1 MDIQKRINCNFVV
14 VAEEKFIDVERLI
27 ASKSPKTLKRLPGFV
42 IRYLKRIL
50 HQNEVNDFI
59 GRNKDLYGIDF
70 CDAIIDHFQIQTEII
85 NKDRIPVSGK
95 IVIVMNHP
103 LGGMDAIA
111 LVSALREQRSDL
123 KFVVNDLL
131 MNLENLRELFVGVNK
146 HGRSGVSLKKKID
159 ELFESDNAVCI
170 FPAGMVSR
178 KYQGK
183 IQDFEWKKT
192 FVKYAKMHGHDVIPI
207 YIDGKLSKFFYRL
220 YSIRKF
226 LGIKTNV
233 EMLYLSDEMFQQEKK
248 KLKFV
253 VGERIPNKDL
263 FTYSNDNEAAKAIR
277 SITYEL
283 KKEV

>member
-1 MDIQKRINCNFVV
+1 M

>member
-1 MDIQKRINCNFVV
+1 MNSNFVL

-59 GRNKDLYGIDF
+59 GKNKDLYGIDF

-85 NKDRIPVSGK
+85 NQDRIPKSGK

-111 LVSALREQRSDL
+111 LVSALREHRSDL

-146 HGRSGVSLKKKID
+146 HGRSGVSLKEKID

-178 KYQGK
+178 KYQRK